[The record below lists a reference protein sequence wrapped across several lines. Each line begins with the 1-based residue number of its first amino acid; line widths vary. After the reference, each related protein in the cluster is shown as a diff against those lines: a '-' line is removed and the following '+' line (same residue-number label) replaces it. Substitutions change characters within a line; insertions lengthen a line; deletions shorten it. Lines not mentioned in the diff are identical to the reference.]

1 MPRQARKKSSSGIY
15 HIILRGVNKEAIFH
29 DREDKE
35 KFLATLKFYKNVSEY
50 ELFAYYLMDNHVH
63 LLIKEVSDPL
73 QIIIKR
79 FSSSYVIWFNK
90 KYMRCGHLFQER
102 YRSEAVENDRYF
114 LSVLRYIHQNPVK
127 AGITKRVGDYQWS
140 SFSEFIGK
148 PTFVNVD
155 FVFAFFADERFLA
168 INFFSKFINEINDD
182 KCLEVKNQFTDS
194 ELVKYIITM
203 GLDEVGELQSYSKEQ
218 RNAFIKTLKSLDGV
232 TIRQVER
239 VTGIT
244 RSVISRA

>member
-29 DREDKE
+29 DSEDRE
-35 KFLATLKFYKNVSEY
+35 KFLDTLKFYKNVSEY
-50 ELFAYYLMDNHVH
+50 ELFAYCLMDNHVH

-73 QIIIKR
+73 QIIIRR

-114 LSVLRYIHQNPVK
+114 LTVLRYIHQNPVK
-127 AGITKRVGDYQWS
+127 AGIAKRVRDYRWS
-140 SFSEFIGK
+140 SFSEYIGK
-148 PTFVNVD
+148 PTFVSVD
-155 FVFAFFADERFLA
+155 FVFALFADERFLA
-168 INFFSKFINEINDD
+168 IDLFSKFINEKNDD
-182 KCLEVKNQFTDS
+182 ECLEVKSRFTDC

-203 GLDEVGELQSYSKEQ
+203 GLNEVSELQSYSKEQ

-232 TIRQVER
+232 TVRQVER
-239 VTGIT
+239 VTGIA
-244 RSVISRA
+244 RSVIDRA